1 MKNLFLIFCIV
12 ILFSIGC
19 SSSSTKDPKNRKE
32 EVIPVEV
39 TRVKKELMRIEIST
53 VGTVFPLQEIVV
65 TPKVAGKIEKIFVKE
80 GDFAKAGD
88 ILIKLEQTDF
98 LLVVRQAEAALG
110 TARAN
115 LANLLAGTRVEKIE
129 QAKSALH
136 QAQANL
142 TNIEKEHQRMR
153 RLADTGVVAQ
163 RQLDA
168 TIAQYESAIA
178 QVKQAQEQLD
188 MLKKGPTEEEI
199 EFARAQVN
207 QAEAG
212 VAVARNNLMD
222 TIMKAPFSGLIT
234 GRFVD
239 EGTQIYTAPKTE
251 ILKLTDVSRVKV
263 EVAVS
268 ERDFPRVRIGT
279 PAEIKL
285 DALAGEIF
293 KGRVTR
299 ITPEIDS
306 ISRNFKVEVEI
317 SNPNLRL
324 KSGMFASIRLF
335 VGQKEVLTI
344 FRETLI
350 TDLVTGVSYVFVT
363 EGNQAVRRKLTLG
376 ERSGLLIEVL
386 EGLKEGEN
394 LIIKGQNRL
403 QQGSKVKIIQESSG
417 KSA

>member
-80 GDFAKAGD
+80 GDFAKVGD

-129 QAKSALH
+129 QAKAALH

-142 TNIEKEHQRMR
+142 TNIEKECQRMR
-153 RLADTGVVAQ
+153 RLAATGVVAQ

-168 TIAQYESAIA
+168 TIAQHESAIA

-199 EFARAQVN
+199 EFARAQVS

-212 VAVARNNLMD
+212 VAVARNNLME

-234 GRFVD
+234 ARFVD
-239 EGTQIYTAPKTE
+239 EGVQVYTAPKTE
-251 ILKLTDVSRVKV
+251 ILKLTDVSRVKIIV
-263 EVAVS
+263 PVS
-268 ERDFPRVRIGT
+268 ERDFPRVKIGT
-279 PAEIKL
+279 PAESKI

-293 KGRVTR
+293 QGWATR

-324 KSGMFASIRLF
+324 KSGMFANIRLF
-335 VGQKEVLTI
+335 VGQKEALTI
-344 FRETLI
+344 SRETLI
-350 TDLVTGVSYVFVT
+350 TDLVTGVSYVFVA
-363 EGNQAVRRKLTLG
+363 EGDQAVRRKLTLG

-403 QQGSKVKIIQESSG
+403 QQGSKVKIIQESAG